1 MFPSGWASAA
11 VKYLGWFSA
20 SCRAKARS
28 QPHLSCVSHLS
39 CVGNPRS
46 RPCRVGLLLAGQG
59 EMPVLQQPV
68 QDKTPEIPGLHG
80 FPSLASQAAN
90 FRSARKRRLCPAPH
104 KLLKAFGSH
113 TDTSLPSVT
122 AAGAAENL
130 KSGIQRAAPGSAA
143 QSLALAP
150 SSVAPAWERFPGSST
165 EHRLAPSHPASE
177 STATGE
183 LG

>member
-1 MFPSGWASAA
+1 MFPAGWASAA

-28 QPHLSCVSHLS
+28 QPHLSCVGDPH
-39 CVGNPRS
+39 S
-46 RPCRVGLLLAGQG
+46 RPCWLGLLSARQD

-68 QDKTPEIPGLHG
+68 QDKNLEIPGLHG
-80 FPSLASQAAN
+80 FPSLALQAAN
-90 FRSARKRRLCPAPH
+90 FWSAQKRRLCPTPH
-104 KLLKAFGSH
+104 ELLKALGSH

-122 AAGAAENL
+122 TAGAAENP
-130 KSGIQRAAPGSAA
+130 KSGIRRAAPGSAA
-143 QSLALAP
+143 QPLALAP

-165 EHRLAPSHPASE
+165 EHRLTPSHPASE